1 MGSFGGPLAIAL
13 PRLHVIAGDEELVGP
28 GFRDR
33 LVGMVGEGG
42 GRLAVHLR
50 ARGMSA
56 ARLYEV
62 AKGAVEVGRTGGTLV
77 VVNDRL
83 DVALAVGADGVHLR
97 EDSMGAR
104 EVRGVVGE
112 VEGFLVGR
120 SIHAPEQA
128 GALADGGVDYLVL
141 GSVYETASHPGGR
154 PIGVGA
160 VAAAA
165 ATVDVP
171 VMAIGGVGVGKVPKL
186 LALGA
191 YGVVVKSGVWGAE
204 DPARA
209 VTRYLEVLHEED

>member
-1 MGSFGGPLAIAL
+1 MGTAGGLPAIAL

-28 GFRDR
+28 GFRDGLAG
-33 LVGMVGEGG
+33 LVAVGGR
-42 GRLAVHLR
+42 RLAVHLR

-62 AKGAVEVGRTGGTLV
+62 AKEVVEVGRTGGTLV

-112 VEGFLVGR
+112 GGRGFLVGR

-128 GALADGGVDYLVL
+128 VGGVDYLVL
-141 GSVYETASHPGGR
+141 GSVYETMSHPGGR
-154 PIGVGA
+154 SIGPGA
-160 VAAAA
+160 VAAAVA
-165 ATVDVP
+165 MASVP
-171 VMAIGGVGVGKVPKL
+171 ILAIGGVGVGKVPRL

-191 YGVVVKSGVWGAE
+191 HGVVVKSGVWGAD